1 MVSWGWNPDG
11 SRLGTCLDLLLLD
24 SFLPTDNPRHQHVLA
39 VPLVVII
46 FLAVLLFFLSRQ
58 WCPPKEDAAIMN
70 REPEVDRMDPQAEV
84 PQEVT
89 YTQLDHRI
97 FMQKNTTHTSQ
108 RPGEPLHDESV
119 YMELATG

>member
-58 WCPPKEDAAIMN
+58 WCPPKEG
-70 REPEVDRMDPQAEV
+70 ESWEVEASTCLGRSGGAGV
-84 PQEVT
+84 P
-89 YTQLDHRI
+89 LCAD
-97 FMQKNTTHTSQ
+97 
-108 RPGEPLHDESV
+108 
-119 YMELATG
+119 